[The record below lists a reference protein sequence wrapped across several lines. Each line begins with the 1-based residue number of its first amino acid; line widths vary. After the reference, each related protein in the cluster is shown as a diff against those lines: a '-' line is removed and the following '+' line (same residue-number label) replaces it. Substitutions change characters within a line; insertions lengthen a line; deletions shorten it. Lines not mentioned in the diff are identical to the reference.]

1 MQAVLLI
8 GLQGSGKTTFYR
20 ERFSETHAHVSLD
33 EVGTRERER
42 ALIADCIARGV
53 PFVVDNTN
61 ILRRDR
67 AVYIAI
73 AKQAGYSVAGY
84 YFAPNVR
91 TSIGRNKHR
100 TDKKPVAVP
109 AILSAFKRL
118 EAPVLAEGF
127 DELHE
132 I

>member
-8 GLQGSGKTTFYR
+8 GLQGSGKTTLYR
-20 ERFSETHAHVSLD
+20 ERFAGTHVHVSLD

-42 ALIADCIARGV
+42 ALIENCIARGV

-84 YFAPNVR
+84 YFPPNVW

-100 TDKKPVAVP
+100 ADKKPVAVP

-118 EAPVLAEGF
+118 EAPVLGEGF

-132 I
+132 M